1 MSDTALAAAPDILMD
16 PIKASFDEV
25 GITVANP
32 DTIRSWSKGE
42 IKNPETINYRT
53 FKPEKGG
60 LFCERIFGPTRDWE
74 CSCGKYKR
82 IKHKNVVC
90 DRCGVEVCLSRVR
103 RERMGHIDLAVPVS
117 HIWFYKCMP
126 SRIGLMLDL
135 TGRQLERVIYYEDYI
150 VIDPGKTPFEKGQLL
165 TENEYR
171 EAEDQ
176 YGEDFTAGMGAEAIR
191 KLLENLDL
199 LEEQQVIEKQMTQ
212 TKSKQ
217 IRKKLAKRL
226 KLVQGFMG
234 SKTRPEWMIL
244 NVLPVI
250 PPDLR
255 PLVPLE
261 GGRFATSDLNDLY
274 RRVINRNNRLRTLL
288 QLKTPE
294 VIIRNEKRMLQ
305 EAVDALYDNGRHG
318 RAVTGAAN
326 RPLKSLSD
334 MLKGK
339 GGRFRQNLLG
349 KRVDYS
355 GRSVIVIGP
364 ELKLNQCGL
373 PKKMALVLFEPFIIR
388 RLKELGY
395 VHTVRSAKK
404 LIERQTPEVWD
415 ILEEVT
421 KGHAVLLNRAPTLH
435 RLSIQAF
442 EPILIEGEAIRV
454 HPLVCTAYNA
464 DFDGDQMA
472 VHVPLSVEA
481 QLEARTLMLAPNN
494 IFSPSSGK
502 PITNPSQ
509 DIPLGCYYLTQ
520 NPRNVGVKD
529 AKATEVRLPLFAE
542 SSEVELALSE
552 KSVKIHTRIRFQ
564 NPDRGTKTVYGN
576 EELAVIETTVGRVLF
591 NQIWPKELG
600 FYNKVAGKK
609 QLSDIIWRCYKAVG
623 QACTVET
630 LDKLKELGFREAT
643 RAGAS
648 IGINDMIIPKEKA
661 VLIET
666 AQKQIAEV
674 EKQYRRGIITDG
686 ERKNKVQDIWTHTGE
701 EIANALFRTLE
712 HNDGRREAN
721 PVFMMVD
728 SGARGNRTQVKQLA
742 GMRGLMAK
750 PSGEIIERP
759 ILSNFREGLSVL
771 EYFISTH
778 GARKGLADTALKT
791 ADSGYLTR
799 KLVDAAQDVI
809 ITSEDCGT
817 VNGIVVRPI
826 YEGDEEVVSLATRII
841 GRVSCETVKD
851 SVTNTPIIKANN
863 LIDEETA
870 AALDKVGHEQLK
882 IRSVL
887 TCENKRGVCAK
898 CYGRNLSTGLM
909 IGLGEAVGI
918 IAAQSIGEPGT
929 QLTMRT
935 FHVGGTASQ
944 TFKQPII
951 KAKNDGIVRYN
962 DLRAVQALDGT
973 FIVLSKNGTVGVH
986 GKDGRELE
994 SYPVV
999 LGSVFSIADGGTVK
1013 KGETFVQ
1020 WDPYNVPIITEK
1032 TGKIEFRDMIAGVTI
1047 RKEVDDETGVMG
1059 TVLIEHKDDLHP
1071 QIVIVDAQKE
1081 ILASYSI
1088 PAGAH
1093 LEVKEGEKVQAGQRL
1108 AKTPRK
1114 IAKTKDITGGL
1125 PRVAELFEAR
1135 RPKDACEIAR
1145 IDGVVD
1151 IGGTVRGKR
1160 KLIVRDP
1167 QTGSE
1172 EEHLIPLSKHIIAF
1186 KGDFVKKG
1194 QQLTEGPVVPHEIL
1208 DVCGPQ
1214 ELQEHLLNE
1223 VQEVY
1228 RLQGVEIND
1237 KHIEIIVRQM
1247 LRKVK
1252 ITDPGDT
1259 TLLWGDQID
1268 RLEFEGENERVSAK
1282 GGKPAEAAPVL
1293 LGITKASLETD
1304 SFISAASFQDTTRV
1318 LTEAATLG
1326 KSDRLRGFKENV
1338 IMGHLIP
1345 AGTGFKSNRNFELV
1359 HLGEPSL
1366 FEGDEVAEETTL

>member
-1 MSDTALAAAPDILMD
+1 MKEVNIGEIFGEQRPVGFDEVAITVAAPD
-16 PIKASFDEV
+16 SV
-25 GITVANP
+25 
-32 DTIRSWSKGE
+32 RSWSKGE
-42 IKNPETINYRT
+42 VKNPETINYRT

-82 IKHKNVVC
+82 IKHKGVVC
-90 DRCGVEVCLSRVR
+90 DRCGVEVTLSRVR

-126 SRIGLMLDL
+126 SRIGLMLDM
-135 TGRQLERVIYYEDYI
+135 TSRQLERVIYYEDYI
-150 VIDPGKTPFEKGQLL
+150 VIDPGNTPLQKCQLL
-165 TENEYR
+165 TEAEFR
-171 EAEDQ
+171 EAEEQ
-176 YGEDFTAGMGAEAIR
+176 YGDAFVAGMGAEAIQ
-191 KLLENLDL
+191 KLLEQTVLQNLND
-199 LEEQQVIEKQMTQ
+199 EIEQQMGATR
-212 TKSKQ
+212 SKQ
-217 IRKKLAKRL
+217 LRKKLAKRL
-226 KLVQGFMG
+226 KLVQGFMH
-234 SKTRPEWMIL
+234 SKTRPEWMVL

-274 RRVINRNNRLRTLL
+274 RRVINRNNRLKTLL

-305 EAVDALYDNGRHG
+305 EAVDALFDNGRHG

-388 RLKELGY
+388 RLKEQGH

-415 ILEEVT
+415 ILDEVT

-442 EPILIEGEAIRV
+442 EPQLIEGEAIRI

-481 QLEARTLMLAPNN
+481 QMEARMLMLAPNN

-502 PITNPSQ
+502 PITTPSQ

-520 NPRNVGVKD
+520 NPRGEKGD
-529 AKATEVRLPLFAE
+529 QRLPLFADA
-542 SSEVELALSE
+542 SEVELAISE
-552 KSVKIHTRIRFQ
+552 GAVSTHSRIRFK
-564 NPDRGTKTVYGN
+564 NPNFEVNTIYGSKETKI
-576 EELAVIETTVGRVLF
+576 LETTAGRVIF
-591 NQIWPKELG
+591 NQIWPDELG
-600 FYNKVAGKK
+600 FYNKVCGKK

-623 QACTVET
+623 QQRTVET
-630 LDKLKELGFREAT
+630 LDRLKEMGFSSAT
-643 RAGAS
+643 KAGIS
-648 IGINDMIIPKEKA
+648 IGITDMIIPKEKSTQLERA
-661 VLIET
+661 YRE
-666 AQKQIAEV
+666 IAEV

-701 EIANALFRTLE
+701 ELANALFRTLE
-712 HNDGRREAN
+712 YNDGRKDMN

-759 ILSNFREGLSVL
+759 IISNFREGLSVL

-799 KLVDAAQDVI
+799 KLVDASQDVI
-809 ITSEDCGT
+809 ITEEDCGT
-817 VNGIVVRPI
+817 INGIVVRPI
-826 YEGDEEVVSLATRII
+826 YEGDEEVVSLSTRII
-841 GRVSCETVKD
+841 GRTSCETVKD
-851 SVTNTPIIKANN
+851 PVTGKAVVKSGQI
-863 LIDEETA
+863 IDEETA
-870 AALDKVGHEQLK
+870 AALEKIGLEQLK
-882 IRSVL
+882 IRSAL
-887 TCENKRGVCAK
+887 TCESKRGICAK
-898 CYGRNLSTGLM
+898 CYGRNLATGLTVK
-909 IGLGEAVGI
+909 LGEAVGI

-951 KAKNDGIVRYN
+951 RAKNDGIVRFN
-962 DLRAVQALDGT
+962 DLKVVEST
-973 FIVLSKNGTVGVH
+973 ENNFVVLNKNGTVRVH
-986 GKDGRELE
+986 ARDGRELE
-994 SYPVV
+994 SYNIVI
-999 LGSVFSIADGGTVK
+999 GSIISIADGSSVK
-1013 KGETFVQ
+1013 KGETFIQ

-1032 TGKIEFRDMIAGVTI
+1032 AGRIEFRDMIQGVTI
-1047 RKEVDDETGVMG
+1047 RKEVDEATGVMG
-1059 TVLIEHKDDLHP
+1059 TVVIEHKEDLHP
-1071 QIVIVDAQKE
+1071 QIVIVGEKKE
-1081 ILASYSI
+1081 VFASYSI

-1093 LEVKEGEKVQAGQRL
+1093 VEVREAQKVLAGTRL
-1108 AKTPRK
+1108 ARTPRK

-1135 RPKDACEIAR
+1135 RPKDAAEIAK
-1145 IDGVVD
+1145 IDGIVD

-1160 KLIVRDP
+1160 RLIVTDAE
-1167 QTGSE
+1167 TGAE
-1172 EEHLIPLSKHIIAF
+1172 EEHLIPLSKHIIVF

-1194 QQLTEGPVVPHEIL
+1194 QQLTEGPVVPHEVL

-1259 TLLWGDQID
+1259 SLLWGDQVD
-1268 RLEFEGENERVSAK
+1268 RLEFSAENERVIEK
-1282 GGKPAEAAPVL
+1282 GGKPADASPVL

-1326 KSDRLRGFKENV
+1326 KVDRLRGFKENV

-1345 AGTGFKSNRNFELV
+1345 AGTGFKTNREIEIV
-1359 HLGEPSL
+1359 HIGDALQTEPEPHKAAS
-1366 FEGDEVAEETTL
+1366 

>member
-1 MSDTALAAAPDILMD
+1 MKEVNIGEIFGEQRPVG
-16 PIKASFDEV
+16 FDEV
-25 GITVANP
+25 AITVASP
-32 DTIRSWSKGE
+32 DSVRSWSKGE
-42 IKNPETINYRT
+42 VKNPETINYRT

-82 IKHKNVVC
+82 IKHKGVVC
-90 DRCGVEVCLSRVR
+90 DRCGVEVTLSRVR

-126 SRIGLMLDL
+126 SRIGLMLDM
-135 TGRQLERVIYYEDYI
+135 TSRQLERVIYYEDYI
-150 VIDPGKTPFEKGQLL
+150 VIDPGSTPLQKCQLL
-165 TENEYR
+165 TEAEFR

-176 YGEDFTAGMGAEAIR
+176 YGDVFVAGMGAEAIQ
-191 KLLENLDL
+191 KLLEQTDLQNLND
-199 LEEQQVIEKQMTQ
+199 EIEQQMGATR
-212 TKSKQ
+212 SKQ
-217 IRKKLAKRL
+217 LRKKLAKRL
-226 KLVQGFMG
+226 KLVQGFMH
-234 SKTRPEWMIL
+234 SKTRPEWMVL

-274 RRVINRNNRLRTLL
+274 RRVINRNNRLKTLL

-305 EAVDALYDNGRHG
+305 EAVDALFDNGRHG

-388 RLKELGY
+388 RLKEQGH

-415 ILEEVT
+415 ILDEVT

-442 EPILIEGEAIRV
+442 EPQLIEGEAIRI

-481 QLEARTLMLAPNN
+481 QMEARMLMLAPNN

-502 PITNPSQ
+502 PITTPSQ

-520 NPRNVGVKD
+520 NPRGEKN
-529 AKATEVRLPLFAE
+529 EPRLPLFADAA
-542 SSEVELALSE
+542 EVELAIAEEAVGTHS
-552 KSVKIHTRIRFQ
+552 RIRLK
-564 NPDRGTKTVYGN
+564 NPDYGTPTIYGSK
-576 EELAVIETTVGRVLF
+576 EAKILETTAGRVIF
-591 NQIWPKELG
+591 NQIWPPELG
-600 FYNKVAGKK
+600 FYNKVCGKK

-623 QACTVET
+623 QQRTVET
-630 LDKLKELGFREAT
+630 LDRLKEMGFRSAT
-643 RAGAS
+643 KAGIS
-648 IGINDMIIPKEKA
+648 IGITDMIIPREKSTQLEKA
-661 VLIET
+661 YRE
-666 AQKQIAEV
+666 IAEV

-701 EIANALFRTLE
+701 ELANALFRTLE
-712 HNDGRREAN
+712 YNDGRKDMN

-759 ILSNFREGLSVL
+759 IISNFREGLSVL

-799 KLVDAAQDVI
+799 KLVDASQDVI
-809 ITSEDCGT
+809 ITEEDCGT
-817 VNGIVVRPI
+817 INGIVVRPI
-826 YEGDEEVVSLATRII
+826 YEGDEEVVSLSTRII
-841 GRVSCETVKD
+841 GRTSCETVKD
-851 SVTNTPIIKANN
+851 PVTGKAVVTSGQ
-863 LIDEETA
+863 IVDEDTA
-870 AALDKVGHEQLK
+870 AALEKIGLEQLK
-882 IRSVL
+882 IRSAL
-887 TCENKRGVCAK
+887 TCESKRGICAK
-898 CYGRNLSTGLM
+898 CYGRNLATGLPVK
-909 IGLGEAVGI
+909 LGEAVGI

-951 KAKNDGIVRYN
+951 KAKNEGIVRFN
-962 DLRAVQALDGT
+962 DLKVVESTDNN
-973 FIVLSKNGTVGVH
+973 FVVLNKNGTVSVH
-986 GKDGRELE
+986 VRDGRELE
-994 SYPVV
+994 SYNIVI
-999 LGSVFSIADGGTVK
+999 GSVISIADGGTVK
-1013 KGETFVQ
+1013 KGETFIQ

-1032 TGKIEFRDMIAGVTI
+1032 AGRIEFRDMIQGVTI
-1047 RKEVDDETGVMG
+1047 RKEVDEATGVMG
-1059 TVLIEHKDDLHP
+1059 TVVIEHKEDLHP
-1071 QIVIVDAQKE
+1071 QIVMVGEKRE
-1081 ILASYSI
+1081 IFASYSI

-1093 LEVKEGEKVQAGQRL
+1093 IEVKEGQKVPAGTRL
-1108 AKTPRK
+1108 ARTPRK

-1135 RPKDACEIAR
+1135 RPKDAAEIAK

-1160 KLIVRDP
+1160 RLIVTDP
-1167 QTGSE
+1167 DTGAE
-1172 EEHLIPLSKHIIAF
+1172 EEHLIPLSKHIIVF

-1194 QQLTEGPVVPHEIL
+1194 QQLTEGPVVPHEVL

-1259 TLLWGDQID
+1259 SLLWGDQVD
-1268 RLEFEGENERVSAK
+1268 RLEFAAENERVIEK
-1282 GGKPAEAAPVL
+1282 GGKPADASPVL

-1326 KSDRLRGFKENV
+1326 KVDRLRGFKENV

-1345 AGTGFKSNRNFELV
+1345 AGTGFKKNREIEIV
-1359 HLGEPSL
+1359 HIGDSLQSEPEPHKAAS
-1366 FEGDEVAEETTL
+1366 